1 MQLIAMARA
10 IPDDRLARLV
20 ECATQ
25 VFIAQGFRRTQMA
38 DVAKAL
44 GVAKG
49 TLYLYVESKDALFDL
64 VARYA
69 DDDRSLVEVPAL
81 PIRTPRP
88 GATARYVR
96 ERLARS
102 QVPAAL
108 TAALGRS
115 RVPDLRAELEEI
127 VCELYEVLARNR
139 RGIKLLDR
147 SAPDHPELAALWF
160 EGARGGLVELLARYL
175 EDRSR
180 RKLLRPV
187 LDARVTARLL
197 IETVVFWAVHRHW
210 DPHPQA
216 VNESVAKETVVRFIV
231 SALGKE

>member
-1 MQLIAMARA
+1 MARTV
-10 IPDDRLARLV
+10 PDDRLARLV

-25 VFIAQGFRRTQMA
+25 VFIAQGYRRTQMA

-49 TLYLYVESKDALFDL
+49 TVYLYVESKDALFDL
-64 VARYA
+64 VARCA
-69 DDDRSLVEVPAL
+69 DQDRPFEKPPAL
-81 PIRTPRP
+81 PIRTPKP
-88 GATARYVR
+88 GATLKYVR
-96 ERLARS
+96 ERLAKN

-115 RVPDLRAELEEI
+115 RVRDPRAELEEI
-127 VCELYEVLARNR
+127 VRELYDALAHNR
-139 RGIKLLDR
+139 RGIRLLDR
-147 SAPDHPELAALWF
+147 AAPDYPELAALWF
-160 EGARGGLVELLARYL
+160 KGARGGLVRLLGQYL

-187 LDARVTARLL
+187 PDAAVAARLL

-210 DPHPQA
+210 DPHPQR
-216 VNESVAKETVVRFIV
+216 VDESVAKETVVRFIV
-231 SALGKE
+231 SALAKE